1 MNGSETHRI
10 SYRPKYADHANVS
23 FRVSPEFPSFRF
35 DGVKYTAEDIA
46 EIADKVLDLKAE
58 SYIVFTYVIGHL

>member
-1 MNGSETHRI
+1 MNDSEIHKINYT
-10 SYRPKYADHANVS
+10 PKYTDHTNVS
-23 FRVSPEFPSFRF
+23 FLVSPEFRSFRF